1 MNLYVGNLNFDVKEE
16 DIRSLF
22 GEVGEVASVKLMI
35 DRETGRSKGFA
46 FVEMA
51 DTEES
56 VIAMK
61 TLNGRE
67 FHGRNIVVN
76 EGVRSD
82 KPRTGGGGGGFN
94 RGGGGGGD
102 RRPGGG
108 GGFNRGG
115 GGGGGGFNRGGGGG
129 GGFNRGSGGGGG
141 GDRRPRTNDGN
152 RRPFDGGNRDN
163 SRPFNRDYN
172 RDFNRDGN
180 RDFNRDSNRD
190 FNRDFNTR
198 DKDED

>member
-94 RGGGGGGD
+94 RGGGGGG
-102 RRPGGG
+102 
-108 GGFNRGG
+108 
-115 GGGGGGFNRGGGGG
+115 
-129 GGFNRGSGGGGG
+129 GFNRGSGGGGG

-152 RRPFDGGNRDN
+152 RRPFDGGGNRDN

-172 RDFNRDGN
+172 RDGN
-180 RDFNRDSNRD
+180 RDYNRDSNRD

>member
-1 MNLYVGNLNFDVKEE
+1 MNLCRKPELWCERRETSDPFE
-16 DIRSLF
+16 
-22 GEVGEVASVKLMI
+22 EVGDVASVKLML
-35 DRETGRSKGFA
+35 DRETSRSKGFA

-56 VIAMK
+56 IIAMK

-94 RGGGGGGD
+94 RGGGGGGGFN
-102 RRPGGG
+102 RGGGGG
-108 GGFNRGG
+108 GGFQHG

-129 GGFNRGSGGGGG
+129 GASIVAVAAAAEIADQG
-141 GDRRPRTNDGN
+141 PTMVN
-152 RRPFDGGNRDN
+152 RRPFDGNRDN
-163 SRPFNRDYN
+163 SRPYN
-172 RDFNRDGN
+172 RDFNRDG
-180 RDFNRDSNRD
+180 
-190 FNRDFNTR
+190 
-198 DKDED
+198 K